1 MSSSPTM
8 APAAAAHELRG
19 NFVMLRADA
28 LRLLL
33 PQHDVGAATHLGSAP
48 RPTDLAG
55 FFDHGDAA
63 SAQPVVALSSE
74 MRPLAQFPA
83 DRFFVTAIAT
93 PLGEI
98 GFGWSEV
105 SVLLDAR
112 LQAQPLPAAL
122 LDARST
128 LREFVEIDGR
138 VVFCCDSTRMADH
151 AFANAG
157 LTA

>member
-1 MSSSPTM
+1 MSTSQTT
-8 APAAAAHELRG
+8 APATRELRG
-19 NFVMLRADA
+19 NFVLLRADA

-33 PQHDVGAATHLGSAP
+33 PQHDVGAASHLGSAP
-48 RPTDLAG
+48 RPTDFPG
-55 FFDHGDAA
+55 FFEQGDAA
-63 SAQPVVALSSE
+63 SAQPVVALSSD
-74 MRPLAQFPA
+74 MLPLAQFPA

-93 PLGEI
+93 PLGEM

-122 LDARST
+122 FGAQSA

-138 VVFCCDSTRMADH
+138 VVFCCDSTHMTDH

>member
-1 MSSSPTM
+1 MTHSPT
-8 APAAAAHELRG
+8 APAGRELHG
-19 NFVMLRADA
+19 NFLLLRADA
-28 LRLLL
+28 LHLLL
-33 PQHDVGAATHLGSAP
+33 PQHDVGAATHLEAAP
-48 RPTDLAG
+48 QPTDMPG
-55 FFDHGDAA
+55 FFVHGDAA
-63 SAQPVVALSSE
+63 NPQPVVALASD

-112 LQAQPLPAAL
+112 LHAQAVPTAL
-122 LDARST
+122 LTDQT
-128 LREFVEIDGR
+128 PLREFVEIDGR
-138 VVFCCDSTRMADH
+138 VVFCCDSARLAEY

-157 LTA
+157 PTA